1 MAVLYR
7 PQYVYLDHMFHTDM
21 GILCKDGKIVE
32 IGRAEELAQK
42 YHDVKQEIWEN
53 MVMIAGTVNVHNHC
67 FQSLL
72 RGLSCDRPFLE
83 WRDQALYRFSPQLN
97 CEDIYN
103 GAVFAFS
110 EMMKCGVT
118 TVSDFFYMH
127 TFGKES
133 DEMIVKAAQDVG
145 IRLVLARTMYDWD
158 GAPAGYVEDVAT
170 AVDNTRSLMEKY
182 NGTGN
187 QMVTVLPAP
196 HSLHAASPEMILA
209 GHQLAKEM
217 GCCYHIHVA
226 EESFE
231 VEQVMREHNG
241 MTPIEYLDHIGVVDD
256 SMVIVHG
263 VWLKQAEIELL
274 GKNGGKLAYC
284 PSSNM
289 FLADGI
295 TNLVD
300 MKKNGVQIGLGTDG
314 ACSNNRISVFEEMRM
329 AALLQK
335 ASSLNAMCL
344 NYEDVFLMGTEDGG
358 KLLDLPVGEIKPGNY
373 ADFVG
378 IRTDVM
384 SMQPI
389 SDSGEQ
395 ILPNL
400 VYSMQPDA
408 IVRVVVNGKTTMQDG
423 RLMQIDEA
431 EVLDKVKKTMR
442 HIGA

>member
-1 MAVLYR
+1 MTVLYQ
-7 PQYVYLDHMFHTDM
+7 PQYVYLDHAFQKGM
-21 GILCKDGKIVE
+21 GVLCEDGKIKE
-32 IGRAEELAQK
+32 TGTLELLAQK
-42 YHDVKQEIWEN
+42 YPEAKREVWDN
-53 MVMIAGTVNVHNHC
+53 LVMTAGTVNVHNHC

-83 WRDQALYRFSPQLN
+83 WRDEALYRFSPRLTR
-97 CEDIYN
+97 EDIYR

-127 TFGKES
+127 TYGRES

-170 AVDNTRSLMEKY
+170 ATENTRELMKKY
-182 NGTGN
+182 NGTGD

-196 HSLHAASPEMILA
+196 HSLHAASTEMVLA
-209 GHQLAKEM
+209 GHQLAREM

-226 EESFE
+226 EEPFE
-231 VEQVMREHNG
+231 VEQVMREHDG

-274 GKNGGKLAYC
+274 GRKGGKLAYC

-300 MKKNGVQIGLGTDG
+300 MKKSGVLIGLGTDG
-314 ACSNNRISVFEEMRM
+314 ACSNTASV
-329 AALLQK
+329 
-335 ASSLNAMCL
+335 SLRRCAWQRCC
-344 NYEDVFLMGTEDGG
+344 
-358 KLLDLPVGEIKPGNY
+358 KRHLPSTPC
-373 ADFVG
+373 A
-378 IRTDVM
+378 
-384 SMQPI
+384 
-389 SDSGEQ
+389 
-395 ILPNL
+395 
-400 VYSMQPDA
+400 
-408 IVRVVVNGKTTMQDG
+408 
-423 RLMQIDEA
+423 
-431 EVLDKVKKTMR
+431 
-442 HIGA
+442 